1 MQVLRVLIYLL
12 SLILV
17 ICRSIYLS
25 TYFSFIHLFTHLYLF
40 TNIYFIFYI
49 FIFFASSFRVI
60 YVLGD
65 AFFDRHSVL
74 ILTFYVVRRIKTMKE
89 KNESM
94 RLSHRK
100 SQSRRVE
107 YMKNISPLFVC
118 QSDPVVNVIQPDAFF
133 ATLLGTFSS
142 SLI

>member
-12 SLILV
+12 SLIHLV

-25 TYFSFIHLFTHLYLF
+25 TYFSFMHLFTHLYLF

-89 KNESM
+89 KKRKHEIFPQKVSIKARRIYEKYQSIV
-94 RLSHRK
+94 RLPK
-100 SQSRRVE
+100 
-107 YMKNISPLFVC
+107 
-118 QSDPVVNVIQPDAFF
+118 
-133 ATLLGTFSS
+133 
-142 SLI
+142 